1 MEHRFN
7 KQKITHNLIDSNLTE
22 DSRRMTNF
30 EKCLT
35 LQTQKMIK
43 KNKAVPLWCL
53 HLCSAGSHLIN
64 LFTSK
69 ANLSLLF
76 LDFQQLVV
84 INFAKKENT
93 KVEQHRYSLFGQNLG
108 FDPPRSFSWF
118 VKVSLGHTLP
128 TRISL
133 VSWTIESMTLVTFL
147 HVTFITL
154 IKNGDESTSSSA
166 KMVHL
171 HIFMSF
177 YLWMCILSIHISM
190 VQGLMCV

>member
-1 MEHRFN
+1 M
-7 KQKITHNLIDSNLTE
+7 
-22 DSRRMTNF
+22 
-30 EKCLT
+30 
-35 LQTQKMIK
+35 
-43 KNKAVPLWCL
+43 WCL

-76 LDFQQLVV
+76 PDFQQLVV
-84 INFAKKENT
+84 INIAKKENT

-108 FDPPRSFSWF
+108 FDPPRLFSWF
-118 VKVSLGHTLP
+118 VKASYALP

-133 VSWTIESMTLVTFL
+133 VSWTIERMTLATFL

-154 IKNGDESTSSSA
+154 IKYGDESTSSSA

-177 YLWMCILSIHISM
+177 YLRMCILSIHIFM